1 MFLLTNLKIP
11 ESKEYSNVLQI
22 YLKNLRAVS
31 HEKRAHKISG
41 QNAL

>member
-11 ESKEYSNVLQI
+11 ESTEYLNVLQI
-22 YLKNLRAVS
+22 YLKNLRAAS
-31 HEKRAHKISG
+31 HEKRVHKISG